1 MAPGDDREPDA
12 VEHLVQGGRG
22 GALDGRDV
30 LAAHRA
36 GGVDDDDLG
45 GIARPGLP
53 CLARAGAGDGDDGVD
68 VGPAVGQ
75 ELVLVDVS

>member
-1 MAPGDDREPDA
+1 MAAGHDGEPHP

-22 GALDGRDV
+22 GPLGRHDV

-45 GIARPGLP
+45 GVAGPGL
-53 CLARAGAGDGDDGVD
+53 AGSAGTGAGDGDDGVD
-68 VGPAVGQ
+68 IGPPVRQ